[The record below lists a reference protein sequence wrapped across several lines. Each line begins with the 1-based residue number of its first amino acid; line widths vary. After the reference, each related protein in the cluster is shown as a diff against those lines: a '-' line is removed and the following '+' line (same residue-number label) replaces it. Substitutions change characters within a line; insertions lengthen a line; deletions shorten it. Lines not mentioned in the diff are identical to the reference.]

1 MIAISNDLFSK
12 KQRLN
17 PYSILNQLLGGDG
30 IKNFTLVFVS
40 RNPERDAKENM
51 SEILKNSAKVIYE
64 TSTGIRNQDKMSP
77 AMLDNMLNKYDT
89 PNHIIIFKDFLDSV
103 NVYDR
108 AKCRFQSLM
117 HKLRDRDCQVLVN
130 YDLEEFRRQS
140 DKNINW
146 SYRKGK
152 SEVAKIFHKSL
163 RNPENAYILNLERE
177 KYFKGYDPRNFK
189 SLRLPEIDKE
199 EAAYREKVVYTI
211 EALKSFVNSLKCNF
225 DIFEKDD
232 YYNPAKGVVSM
243 NDTGSKTVLDYLE
256 YSKRSKAEKYW
267 DTKNCAWARD
277 ENNIIHLPKAAYLE
291 NRSQPGFDRNN
302 SLSMRRGI
310 TCDWG
315 AFEFTG
321 ITPIATLRMYFF
333 LKYNLVTKEETRLQV
348 LENARD
354 LYPAYKHYPQR
365 IRQLQEYYNEGT
377 CEEEVIYEFQALGE
391 IFNAGERAGLSFDD
405 TALLVLEACLDKGN
419 ALASIK
425 NAIQQQKE
433 TEITI

>member
-1 MIAISNDLFSK
+1 MIAISNDLFSR
-12 KQRLN
+12 KQRIN
-17 PYSILNQLLGGDG
+17 PHSILNQLLGGDG

-189 SLRLPEIDKE
+189 SLRLPEINKE

-225 DIFEKDD
+225 NIFEKDD
-232 YYNPAKGVVSM
+232 YYDPAKCVVSM
-243 NDTGSKTVLDYLE
+243 NDTGSKVVLDYLE

-267 DTKNCAWARD
+267 DTKNCSWRSD
-277 ENNIIHLPKAAYLE
+277 ENNIFQLPKAVHLY
-291 NRSQPGFDRNN
+291 NRSSSTFDRNS
-302 SLSMRRGI
+302 SLCMKKDI
-310 TCDWG
+310 TYSEG

-321 ITPIATLRMYFF
+321 ITPIATLRTYFY
-333 LKYNLVTKEETRLQV
+333 LKYNLLKDGEFKTNLLNNSQGFDPK
-348 LENARD
+348 
-354 LYPAYKHYPQR
+354 YKHYPQR

-405 TALLVLEACLDKGN
+405 TALLVLEACIDKGN

-433 TEITI
+433 TEITL

>member
-12 KQRLN
+12 KQKLN

-225 DIFEKDD
+225 EVFEGNYHQKEGIIDIRE
-232 YYNPAKGVVSM
+232 
-243 NDTGSKTVLDYLE
+243 TGSKKILDYLE
-256 YSKRSKAEKYW
+256 YSKRSKAENFW
-267 DTKNCAWARD
+267 DTKNCSWRRD
-277 ENNIIHLPKAAYLE
+277 ENNTFYPPKAVHLE
-291 NRSQPGFDRNN
+291 NRSSPTFDRNS
-302 SLSMRRGI
+302 SLCMKKDI
-310 TCDWG
+310 TYSEG
-315 AFEFTG
+315 AFEFEG
-321 ITPIATLRMYFF
+321 ITPLFTLRTYFF
-333 LKYNLVTKEETRLQV
+333 LKYDLLTQEGMKENILSNSRGLPQSF
-348 LENARD
+348 R
-354 LYPAYKHYPQR
+354 HYPQR
-365 IRQLQEYYNEGT
+365 IRWMLEYYNEGM
-377 CEEEVIYEFQALGE
+377 CEEEVIYEFQALGDV
-391 IFNAGERAGLSFDD
+391 FNAGERAGLSFDD
-405 TALLVLEACLDKGN
+405 TALLVLEACEDDKGF
-419 ALASIK
+419 LPTIK

-433 TEITI
+433 TEITV